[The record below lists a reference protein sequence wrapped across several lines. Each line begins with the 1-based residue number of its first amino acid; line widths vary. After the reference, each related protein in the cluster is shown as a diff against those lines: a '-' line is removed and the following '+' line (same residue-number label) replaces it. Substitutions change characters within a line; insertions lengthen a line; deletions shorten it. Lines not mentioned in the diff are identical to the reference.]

1 MRTRIYTEGRQ
12 IALFDM
18 DGVPQLG
25 AILSIEGHHW
35 RVVDIEVVYNFHG
48 AAYRLDEVHIDVEES
63 RLRRAK
69 FKQEQ
74 TPMRMN

>member
-1 MRTRIYTEGRQ
+1 MQTRIFMEGKLV
-12 IALFDM
+12 AVYDLPH
-18 DGVPQLG
+18 VPQLG
-25 AILSIEGHHW
+25 SILSIDGNHW
-35 RVVDIEVVYNFHG
+35 RVNDMEICYDGSGKNVVVDRVY
-48 AAYRLDEVHIDVEES
+48 LDVEES